1 MDWKGLHMIYTLEWS
16 PETKKKDGNGQWML
30 GLLTKNAIFLMAPV
44 PGWGSVTGWGS
55 TPMVLSY
62 FTTISLI
69 WRDSCGNKIHVHVW
83 DIISQQQ
90 CPTPNICGGAIPW
103 GQLDQRISGP
113 NLLSFLR
120 RTMMQLCFCGR
131 VKGWQV
137 SHDKIQ
143 EDYTSV
149 INWIQCRWWLMM
161 PKYVSCF
168 ELDLTTDPRQGCTL
182 STSSFNASRWLAS
195 RASPAWH
202 GGGSS

>member
-1 MDWKGLHMIYTLEWS
+1 MDWKGPHMIYTLEWS
-16 PETKKKDGNGQWML
+16 PETKKYMEMDSECWDYLQKMLSSWWPQFLGGGALLDGGAPQCFYHI
-30 GLLTKNAIFLMAPV
+30 LLPFHWFEGILVVIKYIMGHHFPTAM
-44 PGWGSVTGWGS
+44 
-55 TPMVLSY
+55 
-62 FTTISLI
+62 
-69 WRDSCGNKIHVHVW
+69 
-83 DIISQQQ
+83 
-90 CPTPNICGGAIPW
+90 PTPNICGGAIPW
-103 GQLDQRISGP
+103 GQLDQQISGP

-120 RTMMQLCFCGR
+120 CTMMQLCFCGR

-149 INWIQCRWWLMM
+149 INSIQCRWWLMI

-182 STSSFNASRWLAS
+182 STLSFNASRWLAS

-202 GGGSS
+202 GGGQLLV